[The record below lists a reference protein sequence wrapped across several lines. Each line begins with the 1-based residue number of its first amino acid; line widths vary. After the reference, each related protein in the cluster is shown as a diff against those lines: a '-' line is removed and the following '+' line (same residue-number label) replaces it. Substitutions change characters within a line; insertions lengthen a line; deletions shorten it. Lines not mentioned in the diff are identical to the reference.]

1 MKVIKSP
8 SSFARISEVQIPDIF
23 FRRFKTG
30 VVDLDL
36 ALGGEGFLPG
46 QTFTLAGEP
55 GAGKTTLLLQTLELL
70 QESGKKSAYIS
81 GEESI
86 YQVAFAARRLGIKN
100 LSIANMTVIED
111 IFEAVEAN
119 GFEIVVLDSLP
130 SLETRSGLEGKRK
143 EEYLATYIT
152 EMAKKLEVVV
162 GVILHITKQ
171 GKYKGSTLIPHSVDA
186 NMMLRVHAEDDSIR
200 EIEVTKN
207 RFGRTGVT
215 AFPMG
220 ETGFAFEKV
229 DVSVSDDE
237 IKPSKSKKA
246 ADAVMNAVKKSGKIT
261 AAIVADVLGD
271 VSKVQK
277 TMKDLVNAGL
287 LKKEGRG
294 ADTVWTLTK

>member
-261 AAIVADVLGD
+261 AAIVAEVLGD

-294 ADTVWTLTK
+294 ADTIWTSAK

>member
-294 ADTVWTLTK
+294 ADTIWTLTK

>member
-119 GFEIVVLDSLP
+119 GFKIVVLDSLP

>member
-294 ADTVWTLTK
+294 ADTIWSLVK

>member
-215 AFPMG
+215 AFPVG

-246 ADAVMNAVKKSGKIT
+246 ADAIMNAVKKSGKIT
-261 AAIVADVLGD
+261 AAIVAEVLGD

-287 LKKEGRG
+287 LNKEGRG
-294 ADTVWTLTK
+294 ADTIWSLVK

>member
-8 SSFARISEVQIPDIF
+8 SPFARISEVQIPDIF

-130 SLETRSGLEGKRK
+130 SLETRGGLEGKRK

-261 AAIVADVLGD
+261 AAVVADVLGD

-294 ADTVWTLTK
+294 ADTIWTLTK

>member
-8 SSFARISEVQIPDIF
+8 SSFACISEIQIPDIF

-30 VVDLDL
+30 IVDLDL

-70 QESGKKSAYIS
+70 QNSGKKSAYIS

-152 EMAKKLEVVV
+152 EMAKRLEVVV

-246 ADAVMNAVKKSGKIT
+246 VDAVMNAVKKSGKIT

-294 ADTVWTLTK
+294 ADTIWSLTK